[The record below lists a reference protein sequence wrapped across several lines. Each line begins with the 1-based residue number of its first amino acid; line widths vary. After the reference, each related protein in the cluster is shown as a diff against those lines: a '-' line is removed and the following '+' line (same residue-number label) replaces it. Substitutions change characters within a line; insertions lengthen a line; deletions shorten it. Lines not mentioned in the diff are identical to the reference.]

1 MQEMQTSMAV
11 SKNVLRSF
19 RLTTED
25 SAQMQVRKMSSEIA
39 TPLLSLVCKHQ
50 RCDPIR
56 PITSS
61 ALKETPLLNAQVN
74 TSQAR
79 GLRSAHLSSS
89 YKHQRPFRN
98 ARVNT
103 RPERGLQKECNS
115 MLGKEKTPL
124 LDS

>member
-39 TPLLSLVCKHQ
+39 TLQRTEGNTITQRPSQYQPSERSEVGTSLVELQTPTAISQ
-50 RCDPIR
+50 RSR
-56 PITSS
+56 
-61 ALKETPLLNAQVN
+61 Q
-74 TSQAR
+74 
-79 GLRSAHLSSS
+79 
-89 YKHQRPFRN
+89 YY
-98 ARVNT
+98 